1 MLQYITE
8 VVQLKIISVG
18 ANYYF
23 FDSWYDLKF

>member
-18 ANYYF
+18 ANYF
-23 FDSWYDLKF
+23 FFLTHGMI